1 MLVSSQ
7 DGGVDLDE
15 PVDVAGLIGLSLDL
29 LKGLGEETAQRV
41 AAEAGVHRLD
51 RQPLLKP

>member
-29 LKGLGEETAQRV
+29 LEGLGEEAAQRV